1 MFEFVQN
8 NKTVI
13 QVILGAVA
21 LTFVGFGVSS
31 YSDVT
36 ADPYLV
42 KVGSVKISKR
52 DLDRALEG
60 KPSDPATRQAALEE
74 MIRNKLVLADAR
86 DHGAAISPD
95 QLRKVIASIPLF
107 QDNGQFSPQRYEEF
121 LKNRYRSAA
130 DFEAEISED
139 MLIRNQLTAVA
150 GTQFVSNTVVT
161 RMAALLGEG
170 RVLQPLTLKPSDFA
184 AEVKTDDAA
193 VKAYYDANAKRFRTP
208 ESVKLDYVVLSQDA
222 LAQSVK
228 VSDADVHK
236 YFDQHKSDLAS
247 EQRRASHIL
256 LTVPKGAKPEQ
267 KAKIK
272 AEAEAILKEVRANP
286 GKFAEIAKAKSQDP
300 GSAEKGGDLG
310 LNARG
315 MMVKPFDDAV
325 FSMRPGQISDLVET
339 DYGFHIIRLD
349 AIKTQGLEEARAAIV
364 DKLQKQKASALFRE
378 QADKLNE
385 VAYQQADS
393 LKGVVDALKLE
404 VKHSDWLQRNQPGKD
419 ELLGNDKLL
428 AAVFSDDVLKKKHNS
443 EVVDV
448 GGGRLVVARVAE
460 HQPERQRPV
469 ADVREDI
476 KRELVERE
484 GAKLADKKGQ
494 ALLAELK
501 AGKGVDAQKWGAEQ
515 TVSRRASGGLP
526 MADARAVFSVAAAK
540 LPGFAGV
547 RHDTGEYVIY
557 RVNKVIAAPAVSEA
571 DRAQLGGVLGEISAN
586 NQLGSYLQALRQ
598 KYPVTAGKQSLND
611 NSQ

>member
-36 ADPYLV
+36 AEPYLV

-60 KPSDPATRQAALEE
+60 KPSDPATRQAVLED
-74 MIRNKLVLADAR
+74 MIRSKLILADAR
-86 DHGAAISPD
+86 DHGAAVSPD
-95 QLRKVIASIPLF
+95 QLRKVISAIPLF

-130 DFEAEISED
+130 DFEAELSDDI
-139 MLIRNQLTAVA
+139 LVRGQLNSVA
-150 GTQFVSNTVVT
+150 GTQFVSHGVVD
-161 RMAALLGEG
+161 RMAALLSEG
-170 RVLQPLTLKPSDFA
+170 RALQSLTLKPSDFA

-193 VKAYYDANAKRFRTP
+193 IKAYYDANAKRFRTP

-228 VSDADVHK
+228 VSDAEVQK
-236 YFDQHKSDLAS
+236 YFDQHKAELAS

-272 AEAEAILKEVRANP
+272 ADAEAILKEVRANP
-286 GKFAEIAKAKSQDP
+286 AKFADIAKAKSQDP

-325 FSMRPGQISDLVET
+325 FSMKPGQISDLVET
-339 DYGFHIIRLD
+339 EYGFHIIRLD
-349 AIKTQGLEEARAAIV
+349 EVKTQGLDAVKAAIV
-364 DKLQKQKASALFRE
+364 DKLQKQKAAAQFRD

-404 VKHSDWLQRNQPGKD
+404 VKHSGWLQRSQPAKD
-419 ELLGNDKLL
+419 DLLGNEKLL
-428 AAVFSDDVLKKKHNS
+428 AAAFSDDVLKKKHNS
-443 EVVDV
+443 EAVDV
-448 GGGRLVVARVAE
+448 GGGRLVVVRVAE

-494 ALLAELK
+494 ALLADLK

-515 TVSRRASGGLP
+515 TVSRRAPASLAA
-526 MADARAVFSVAAAK
+526 ADVRAVFSVAAAK
-540 LPGFAGV
+540 LPAFAGV
-547 RHDTGEYVIY
+547 RHDAGEYVIY
-557 RVNKVIAAPAVSEA
+557 RVNKVIAAPASTEA
-571 DRAQLGGVLGEISAN
+571 DRAQLGGLLGELSAN
-586 NQLGSYLQALRQ
+586 NQLAGYLQALRQ